1 MPDSIKSA
9 VAVLECDIATAKAQD
24 TLFAFIKID
33 DLQLV
38 LEALTTM
45 QAREATLIREREWQ
59 PIETAPKDGTEVL
72 IFDANAKKG
81 YVGDTPNVAYWDDSR
96 EAGWWGSYETEQTR
110 PHTPT
115 HWMPLPSVE
124 ALGTSG
130 LVP

>member
-45 QAREATLIREREWQ
+45 QAREATLIRE
-59 PIETAPKDGTEVL
+59 IEALKEKRKLKIVPASPV
-72 IFDANAKKG
+72 IFDP
-81 YVGDTPNVAYWDDSR
+81 D
-96 EAGWWGSYETEQTR
+96 
-110 PHTPT
+110 
-115 HWMPLPSVE
+115 
-124 ALGTSG
+124 
-130 LVP
+130 